1 MVNVTNY
8 QTLPGHG
15 IQAIIDD
22 SMLFVGNQKLML
34 DHQIN
39 IQSIKMKQM
48 EAEGHT
54 VMLIA
59 YDGELRGM
67 IAVADTV
74 KASAKAIQQLSS
86 MNIRTVMLTGDNER
100 TAKAIAKEVG
110 IDQSL
115 PASYLKIKHI
125 I

>member
-39 IQSIKMKQM
+39 IQSIKQKMKQM

-54 VMLIA
+54 VMLID
-59 YDGELRGM
+59 DGKLRGM
-67 IAVADTV
+67 IAVATLL
-74 KASAKAIQQLSS
+74 KHLLK
-86 MNIRTVMLTGDNER
+86 
-100 TAKAIAKEVG
+100 
-110 IDQSL
+110 
-115 PASYLKIKHI
+115 SYSTI
-125 I
+125 IIYEYQNGHANW